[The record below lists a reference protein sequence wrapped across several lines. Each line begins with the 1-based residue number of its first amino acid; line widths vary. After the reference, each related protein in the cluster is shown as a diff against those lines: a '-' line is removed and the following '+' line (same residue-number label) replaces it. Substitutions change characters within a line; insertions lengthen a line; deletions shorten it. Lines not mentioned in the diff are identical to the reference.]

1 MEEHEGEDEVNE
13 HTSTLKNHWMRLKSL
28 ANKQVMVT
36 QFVIGD
42 PMNRVHMSKNKSLVS
57 FDRIK
62 LILNQLYL
70 FLWGVWKC

>member
-1 MEEHEGEDEVNE
+1 
-13 HTSTLKNHWMRLKSL
+13 MRLKSL

-70 FLWGVWKC
+70 FLWGV